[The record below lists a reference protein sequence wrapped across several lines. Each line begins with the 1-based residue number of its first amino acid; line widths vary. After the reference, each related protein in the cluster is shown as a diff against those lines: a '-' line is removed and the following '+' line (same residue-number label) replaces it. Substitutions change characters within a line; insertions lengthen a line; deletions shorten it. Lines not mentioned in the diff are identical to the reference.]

1 MPKNGPKRLGKY
13 EVLEVVGRGGMGVV
27 YKAVDPE
34 IGRLVGIKMMT
45 SKIISDPGLL
55 KRFYREA
62 QSAGKLQHPNIVT
75 IYDLGVQE
83 ATPYLVMEFLEG
95 ESLDALIRS
104 GRALSLEEK
113 LNIVI
118 QVCNALAYAHEQK
131 IVHRDIKPGNVM
143 VLKDG
148 TVKLVDFGIARIG
161 GEHVTRAG
169 QLLGSIQYMSPEQI
183 QDAPVDSRTDIF
195 STGVLLYQVLTY
207 QLPFEGND
215 TGDTLLKIIHDPPP
229 PLGKFLPSYPAEL
242 DSIVQRVL
250 AKNPDERYQT
260 TTELAFDLF
269 HVQERLKRERVSEYL
284 QAVEL
289 SVADAQWA
297 RAKEQLTQLLKID
310 RQNVRASDLLREVQ
324 QQIQKQQRSDR
335 IKDLQSQAEQA
346 IANNALDEALR
357 HLDAAVSL
365 DDSNG
370 QLRTLRDSIK
380 DKKERADRLAE
391 LLTRAKSAFD
401 TEDLEDALANV
412 KQALAVDADSR
423 DAKELQATIAN
434 ELAERAK
441 QKQIQTL
448 LEEARKHISSRH
460 FTAALDVL
468 RKAETLDPNAPGVD
482 EFIALASTGQQQER
496 RRKELEQISVE
507 IEEALNA
514 NDYAVACAKAT
525 EGLEKFP
532 NERGLLK
539 LKAIADKE
547 REASERRMYVERQ
560 VSLARR
566 LLEEKKTAEALL
578 PLQEALAKYPDEF
591 VLQSMHS
598 LITESVERE
607 RAEQFKTKTLQ
618 QAKEAIRRKAYSEAI
633 ETLQAAQREM
643 PCGEF
648 DDLLQFAQEEAAT
661 HAIQT
666 KIDVAAKEAHRLMSA
681 DEYEQAIELLEAVL
695 KEADDQELRIVLA
708 DARRHVE
715 EFNAGL
721 QEVIATA
728 RRLLHMERYSEAVKF
743 LEGHAPR
750 YARSPELSR
759 LLQQVHHE
767 QRRVQAF
774 SVVKE
779 QARDALGSSDFETAR
794 AVLRKYC
801 EEFGEGV
808 DAQLLHREIDAK
820 QTEAAK
826 AAVAQA
832 LQDCRV
838 LLIVRCYQS
847 ALDILERVSDRAALL
862 PPEIKQEY
870 DFARATAMAAVERD
884 RLNNERY
891 EMVKQRVAE
900 AADQATL
907 SNSQW
912 VTTPSLTPTPNPG
925 QETELASVSQLESVL
940 GEVTLI
946 AEHYPGDRKI
956 QSMVGDVRHQL
967 TMQIAALR
975 QGDVAQPIAEPD
987 DQTQVPHVDGP
998 VRQSEATTLLAPQ
1011 AMEVEPHRAWPLG
1024 RPEIPAMAAAAEP
1037 EATMLASSG
1046 EAVSPATPAKSEVPL
1061 PGAPEES
1068 LKLRVEAQRCLAD
1081 ARRAFAK
1088 SEWEKGSEFLKRAH
1102 EMARQDEVIR
1112 DGAINIL
1119 EAASQSALETR
1130 WQSAELLLGLTAE
1143 LYPES
1148 PLLAVLKGK
1157 IENRKREQIIEHCVA
1172 AAEDAQS
1179 DGRLQDAL
1187 REVERGLSTYSSAP
1201 RLLQLKQDIETRL
1214 RQLEEKSRQDK
1225 ESEQAGEAER
1235 QREIE
1240 SKRQEEK
1247 KRRQEQTRAK
1257 QTAKGAQETRGG
1269 KKKSGT
1275 QRVAAEGSRTRQ
1287 EGQQADAS
1295 QAQQREQEP
1304 ATPIPAAAAS
1314 DPFGKETKFFAV
1326 EEPATGTRPFLR
1338 AHPPVAP
1345 APDKRVEMAPFASR
1359 TPSNKT
1365 LALVAGAV
1373 FLVIVAYFLWKIAR
1387 PAAPSL
1393 ASVEITSNPSG
1404 VSVQVRNTNQKCV
1417 TPHCAFKL
1425 APGQYEIDAQLQGYQ
1440 TVTRPL
1446 SVKAPGLNPIMIEMT
1461 PLPKAVSSKPS
1472 EPENP
1477 AHLDI
1482 RGAPVGAEVFLDG
1495 KSLGRVSRRGAFSA
1509 DMPAGDHQVK
1519 VVANHRDAPIVFR
1532 HFPAGGVVEL
1542 HKADV
1547 QFSALP
1553 ANTASGPTA
1562 EELDWQKVRASTSTA
1577 DVEGFLQHYPGGAFR
1592 FEAAEKL
1599 EELYWARASGGHSIT
1614 TVRDYLN
1621 RYPGGKYSQAAQQEI
1636 AKFDFEAV
1644 QNTSDGAAWEGFLKK
1659 YPSGSYHDQAVA
1671 RYDDLLWQRSGR
1683 GKDLNGILAYLQRFP
1698 NGSHA
1703 EDAQKARAQL
1713 TRVAEHTSESTRP
1726 ALASVVPAID
1736 EKKAVLDVLVQY
1748 RKAYDD
1754 RNIEELEKLWPS
1766 MTHQQIRSLSEFFKS
1781 ASSVNL
1787 SYSVSGEPE
1796 IMGDEALVRLTQ
1808 SLTFVVSGKSQQPK
1822 PVAMTVRLKK
1832 PGSAQRGATAWQIDS
1847 IR

>member
-45 SKIISDPGLL
+45 SKVISDPGLL

-104 GRALSLEEK
+104 GRTLSLEEK

-161 GEHVTRAG
+161 GEHVTRTG

-183 QDAPVDSRTDIF
+183 QDTPVDLRTDIF
-195 STGVLLYQVLTY
+195 STGVLLYQFLTY
-207 QLPFEGND
+207 QLPFEGKD
-215 TGDTLLKIIHDPPP
+215 AGETLLKIIHDPPP
-229 PLGKFLPSYPAEL
+229 PLGKFLPSYPPEL
-242 DSIVQRVL
+242 DGIVQRVL
-250 AKNPDERYQT
+250 AKNPDDRYPT
-260 TTELAFDLF
+260 ATELAFDLF
-269 HVQERLKRERVSEYL
+269 HVQERLRRERVSEYL

-289 SVADAQWA
+289 SVAEAQWA

-335 IKDLQSQAEQA
+335 IRDLQSQAEQA
-346 IANNALDEALR
+346 IAKNALDEALR
-357 HLDAAVSL
+357 HLDAAVGL
-365 DDSNG
+365 DESNA

-380 DKKERADRLAE
+380 DKKERADRLSE

-423 DAKELQATIAN
+423 DAKELQATIAR
-434 ELAERAK
+434 ELAERAR
-441 QKQIQTL
+441 QKQVQAL

-468 RKAETLDPNAPGVD
+468 RQAETLDPNAPGVN
-482 EFIALASTGQQQER
+482 EFLALASTGQQQER
-496 RRKELEQISVE
+496 RRKELEQLSVE

-514 NDYAVACAKAT
+514 NDYAVACAKAA
-525 EGLEKFP
+525 EGLERFP

-547 REASERRMYVERQ
+547 REASEKRMYVERQ

-566 LLEEKKTAEALL
+566 LLEEKKPAEALL
-578 PLQEALAKYPDEF
+578 PLQEALTRYPDEF

-607 RAEQFKTKTLQ
+607 RAEQFKTKTIQ
-618 QAKEAIRRKAYSEAI
+618 QAKEAIRRKAYSQAI
-633 ETLQAAQREM
+633 EILQAAQRQM
-643 PCGEF
+643 PSGDF

-661 HAIQT
+661 YAIQT
-666 KIDVAAKEAHRLMSA
+666 KIDAAAKEAHRLMSA
-681 DEYEQAIELLEAVL
+681 DEYEPAIELLEAVL
-695 KEADDQELRIVLA
+695 KEADDQELRVVLA

-721 QEVIATA
+721 QEAIATA
-728 RRLLHMERYSEAVKF
+728 RRLLHMERYTEAVKF

-750 YARSPELSR
+750 YAKSPELSR
-759 LLQQVHHE
+759 LLEQVHHE
-767 QRRVQAF
+767 QRRVQSF

-779 QARDALGSSDFETAR
+779 EARDALGNSDFAAAR
-794 AVLRKYC
+794 AALDKHRA
-801 EEFGEGV
+801 EFGDGV
-808 DAQLLHREIDAK
+808 DAQLLQREIDAK
-820 QTEAAK
+820 QTEAARG
-826 AAVAQA
+826 AVAQA

-847 ALDILERVSDRAALL
+847 ALDILERVSNTAALL
-862 PPEIKQEY
+862 PPEMKQEY

-884 RLNNERY
+884 RLSKERY

-907 SNSQW
+907 NNSQW
-912 VTTPSLTPTPNPG
+912 VTAPSLTPIPNPG
-925 QETELASVSQLESVL
+925 QETELASVSELENVL

-956 QSMVGDVRHQL
+956 QSVVGDVRHQL

-975 QGDVAQPIAEPD
+975 QGDVARPVAEPK
-987 DQTQVPHVDGP
+987 DQTQVQHVDRR
-998 VRQSEATTLLAPQ
+998 VHEQEAATLLAPQ
-1011 AMEVEPHRAWPLG
+1011 AMDGEPHRAWPLG
-1024 RPEIPAMAAAAEP
+1024 KSELPAMAAASEP
-1037 EATMLASSG
+1037 EPTMIAPSG
-1046 EAVSPATPAKSEVPL
+1046 EAVSPVTPAKSEVPL
-1061 PGAPEES
+1061 PDTSQEP
-1068 LKLRVEAQRCLAD
+1068 LKLRIEAQKCLAD
-1081 ARRAFAK
+1081 AQQAFAK
-1088 SEWEKGSEFLKRAH
+1088 SEWEKGSDFLKRAH
-1102 EMARQDEVIR
+1102 EMANRDEVIR
-1112 DGAINIL
+1112 DRAINIL
-1119 EAASQSALETR
+1119 VAASQSALQAH
-1130 WQSAELLLGLTAE
+1130 WQSAELLLALTAE

-1148 PLLAVLKGK
+1148 PLLPVLKGK
-1157 IENRKREQIIEHCVA
+1157 IENRKREQIIEQCVTA
-1172 AAEDAQS
+1172 ADAAQS
-1179 DGRLQDAL
+1179 AGHLQDAL
-1187 REVERGLSTYSSAP
+1187 REVERGLSAYPNTP
-1201 RLLQLKQDIETRL
+1201 RLLQLKQDIEARVHQVKERG
-1214 RQLEEKSRQDK
+1214 RQEKEREEVR
-1225 ESEQAGEAER
+1225 EAER

-1240 SKRQEEK
+1240 SKRQEEE
-1247 KRRQEQTRAK
+1247 KRKQEQARAK
-1257 QTAKGAQETRGG
+1257 QTAKRMQETRGRQ
-1269 KKKSGT
+1269 KKRET
-1275 QRVAAEGSRTRQ
+1275 PRAAAEANRATQNR
-1287 EGQQADAS
+1287 QQAE
-1295 QAQQREQEP
+1295 AQRAPEREQEQ
-1304 ATPIPAAAAS
+1304 ATPSSDPAAS
-1314 DPFGKETKFFAV
+1314 DPFGKETKFFPV
-1326 EEPATGTRPFLR
+1326 EKPATPTRPSLT

-1345 APDKRVEMAPFASR
+1345 APEKRVEQLRSASR
-1359 TPSNKT
+1359 MPSNQT
-1365 LALVAGAV
+1365 LALVTGAL
-1373 FLVIVAYFLWKIAR
+1373 FLVLVAYFVWKITR
-1387 PAAPSL
+1387 PLPPSL
-1393 ASVEITSNPSG
+1393 VSVEINTNPAG
-1404 VSVQVRNTNQKCV
+1404 ASVRVRNTENNCV
-1417 TPHCAFKL
+1417 TPHCALKL
-1425 APGQYEIDAQLQGYQ
+1425 APGQYEIEAQLQGYQ

-1446 SVKAPGLNPIMIEMT
+1446 SVKAPGKNPIMIAMT
-1461 PLPKAVSSKPS
+1461 PLPTEVSGKPS
-1472 EPENP
+1472 EPEKP
-1477 AHLDI
+1477 ARLDI
-1482 RGAPVGAEVFLDG
+1482 RGAPAGAEVFLDG
-1495 KSLGRVSRRGAFSA
+1495 KSIGRINRRGTFLA
-1509 DMPAGDHQVK
+1509 DMRAGDHQVK
-1519 VVANHRDAPIVFR
+1519 VIAKHREAPLVFR

-1553 ANTASGPTA
+1553 TNTPPGPTA
-1562 EELDWQKVRASTSTA
+1562 EELDWQKVRVSASTA
-1577 DVEGFLQHYPGGAFR
+1577 DVEGFLQRYPGGVYR
-1592 FEAAEKL
+1592 FQAAEKL
-1599 EELYWARASGGHSIT
+1599 EDLYWARATNSHSIPAF
-1614 TVRDYLN
+1614 REYLN
-1621 RYPGGKYSQAAQQEI
+1621 RYPGGKYSQSAQQEI
-1636 AKFDFEAV
+1636 AKLDFEAV
-1644 QNTSDGAAWEGFLKK
+1644 QTTTDGAALENFLKK
-1659 YPSGSYHDQAVA
+1659 YPSGGYHDQAVS
-1671 RYDDLLWQRSGR
+1671 RYDDLMWQRSGR
-1683 GKDLNGILAYLQRFP
+1683 GRDLNAVLAYLQKFP
-1698 NGSHA
+1698 NGNHA

-1713 TRVAEHTSESTRP
+1713 TRAVEHTPESSQQ
-1726 ALASVVPAID
+1726 ASAPVVLAID
-1736 EKKAVLDVLVQY
+1736 EKKAVLDVLVLY
-1748 RKAYDD
+1748 RRAYED
-1754 RNIEELEKLWPS
+1754 RNIDELQKIWPS
-1766 MTHQQIRSLSEFFKS
+1766 MTHQQVRSVSDFFKT

-1796 IMGDEALVRLTQ
+1796 ITGNEALVTLTQ
-1808 SLTFVVSGKSQQPK
+1808 SLTYMVNGKSQQPR
-1822 PVAMTVRLKK
+1822 PATMTVRLKK
-1832 PGSAQRGATAWQIDS
+1832 PGSTQGSASAWQIES